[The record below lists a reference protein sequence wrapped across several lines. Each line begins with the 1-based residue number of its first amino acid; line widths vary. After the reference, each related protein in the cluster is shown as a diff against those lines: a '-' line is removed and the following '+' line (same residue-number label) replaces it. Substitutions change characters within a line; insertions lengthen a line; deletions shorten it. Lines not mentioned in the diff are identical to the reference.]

1 MTNQAPRGARR
12 MDTDT
17 TEATTTET
25 WASGEELIV
34 VPERLMKER

>member
-1 MTNQAPRGARR
+1 

-34 VPERLMKER
+34 VPERLMKES

>member
-1 MTNQAPRGARR
+1 

-25 WASGEELIV
+25 WASREALIV
-34 VPERLMKER
+34 VPERLMKES